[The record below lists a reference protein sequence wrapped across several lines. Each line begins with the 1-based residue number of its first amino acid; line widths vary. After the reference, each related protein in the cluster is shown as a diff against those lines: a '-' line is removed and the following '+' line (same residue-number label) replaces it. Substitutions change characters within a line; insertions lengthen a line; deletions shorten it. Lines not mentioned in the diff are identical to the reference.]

1 MSKFLHFLESCFLTP
16 YLFLNKE
23 RNPKTKTDVYNFNVF
38 VIQIRWIPIPCY
50 HSLGAFVWKPK
61 ALKKF
66 KRGITR

>member
-1 MSKFLHFLESCFLTP
+1 MTKFSHSSESCFLTP

-23 RNPKTKTDVYNFNVF
+23 RNQKTKTDVYNFNVF

-61 ALKKF
+61 ALKNF